1 MWFWTHLLQLL
12 YLGKP
17 TNQWKQSQVKSSP
30 DLRCFHP
37 LTSLRDMLT
46 REANVDHET
55 GRRWLQLD
63 TGSLTKT
70 NCIINL
76 WFICYMVLY
85 ALWMTILSVFRI
97 NWLNKW
103 EYLRGEGSYGQRV
116 DWRLSLNLGL
126 QPPTPYLLLML
137 NTKMWISTD
146 QYSLTESQTWDLR
159 HPITMNGTY
168 LTNIWI
174 LRHWCKTW
182 DVMSF
187 STFLFCIK

>member
-1 MWFWTHLLQLL
+1 MWFWTPLLQLL
-12 YLGKP
+12 YVGET

-30 DLRCFHP
+30 DLRCF
-37 LTSLRDMLT
+37 LRSIWPTHLLKRQKLT
-46 REANVDHET
+46 RETNGKHET
-55 GRRWLQLD
+55 GHRWSQLD

-76 WFICYMVLY
+76 WFICWHVNIHYMVLY
-85 ALWMTILSVFRI
+85 ALWMTILSIRI

-146 QYSLTESQTWDLR
+146 QYSLTEPNLR
-159 HPITMNGTY
+159 HPKQWMV
-168 LTNIWI
+168 
-174 LRHWCKTW
+174 RTW
-182 DVMSF
+182 LIF
-187 STFLFCIK
+187 EF